1 MRSIFTDQQVFISS
15 RKATKKKK
23 KIKGGKR
30 FSFYFASSW
39 DAFMICYQPKYNHY
53 LNKTEK
59 EKASALS
66 PGTFSYIFKIRRNI
80 LKFQSREPFLVND
93 ASARGGTF
101 ANIVCQWVVDGERG
115 IKYQFN
121 QPRLGSETF
130 LCGNGMYTGDCI
142 PHDTNETQFVVSCR
156 KCSPRIIRPCWQAL
170 SFVVLGAVGW
180 LGSSTWF
187 VKKNGTFTSVSKFVL
202 SVGR

>member
-15 RKATKKKK
+15 RKATKK

-59 EKASALS
+59 EKASPLS

-93 ASARGGTF
+93 ASARGG
-101 ANIVCQWVVDGERG
+101 
-115 IKYQFN
+115 
-121 QPRLGSETF
+121 
-130 LCGNGMYTGDCI
+130 
-142 PHDTNETQFVVSCR
+142 VSQIA
-156 KCSPRIIRPCWQAL
+156 SA
-170 SFVVLGAVGW
+170 SGW
-180 LGSSTWF
+180 LMESEESSINPTNLVLDRKRF
-187 VKKNGTFTSVSKFVL
+187 RVGTGCIREIVFRMRQTRHNLLWVAESVAHE
-202 SVGR
+202 